1 MTSRVRIAAPP
12 EAVFDYIDH
21 WPNAMRYLKRVD
33 RWVLVDAEGGT
44 GVGAVFD
51 IGVQAG
57 PSHLDGRL
65 QVTEHSRPRTIAFRS
80 MDGPPVEGSWTLAP
94 DGDGTNVVLHAS
106 YELPGG
112 IIGRIVGAFVSRNA
126 QTDLDASLRK
136 LKRLVEAESQDGA

>member
-1 MTSRVRIAAPP
+1 
-12 EAVFDYIDH
+12 
-21 WPNAMRYLKRVD
+21 
-33 RWVLVDAEGGT
+33 
-44 GVGAVFD
+44 
-51 IGVQAG
+51 
-57 PSHLDGRL
+57 
-65 QVTEHSRPRTIAFRS
+65 